1 MRNEDFYVTDFDF
14 KAKSR
19 IWTKTKNENLTIYS
33 TSLCL
38 FLFILVVIRI
48 PTIII
53 YHTLILFLR
62 IPIEYCQYPLLK
74 KRRNLVRQQYYCSIS
89 CTCYSIS
96 IKKIYLFDNQQNAKC
111 NKIIGYKIQKLYS
124 FFLLSFGRQIKSD
137 ISFD

>member
-53 YHTLILFLR
+53 YHILILFLR
-62 IPIEYCQYPLLK
+62 IPIECCQYPLLK

-96 IKKIYLFDNQQNAKC
+96 IKKIIYSINAKC